1 MVSHTCFSHVENASA
16 HNNVQL
22 CVEGQLDAVLLE
34 AKMVRQLTSPPAS
47 PFAKHPAFING
58 VEDWRAEIRT
68 GHSDMLKILDDGQA
82 SGLYSAQGDG
92 EYKERSYFWGFCR
105 YPLRGVDAGQY
116 GCKTTEYKSTDS
128 PLPLC

>member
-22 CVEGQLDAVLLE
+22 CVEGQLEAVLLE
-34 AKMVRQLTSPPAS
+34 ARMVRQPAS
-47 PFAKHPAFING
+47 LFAKHPTFING

-82 SGLYSAQGDG
+82 SELNSDRLTFGD
-92 EYKERSYFWGFCR
+92 FVTI
-105 YPLRGVDAGQY
+105 L
-116 GCKTTEYKSTDS
+116 TEG
-128 PLPLC
+128 PI

>member
-22 CVEGQLDAVLLE
+22 CVEGQLEAVLLE
-34 AKMVRQLTSPPAS
+34 AKMVRQQQPT
-47 PFAKHPAFING
+47 PFAKHPTFING

-82 SGLYSAQGDG
+82 SELYSDRLNFGD
-92 EYKERSYFWGFCR
+92 FVTI
-105 YPLRGVDAGQY
+105 L
-116 GCKTTEYKSTDS
+116 TEGSMQDNTVAR
-128 PLPLC
+128 PQTLLC